1 MHSSEGES
9 ADDILS
15 QNFLTK
21 IRHRQLLG
29 PERFKLINQ
38 AARDALE
45 VGGFLPDKEDEAA
58 NSGGGS
64 GKDKNRR
71 ARR

>member
-1 MHSSEGES
+1 MRSLEGKCAECGNVTCLDES
-9 ADDILS
+9 
-15 QNFLTK
+15 TH
-21 IRHRQLLG
+21 HRQLLG

-45 VGGFLPDKEDEAA
+45 VGGFLPDKEDEGT
-58 NSGGGS
+58 SGAGT

-71 ARR
+71 GRR